1 MHSDTQRFSSNTGCG
16 RKIPECGE
24 RGVEAV
30 EGRGSVCAKCSPRP
44 PSSACAQLRPEGDI
58 IYTSRTDSYRGCF
71 TQLLPCPL
79 SPGVRPSE
87 PAVVTWVNMW
97 RGSSTQVTSK
107 LPFQRTYR
115 VSLPECSTGAAFG
128 RRLCLIAL
136 VWHEREP
143 AVESFHHTQHSC
155 VFWGARWR
163 THCGHVG
170 IYWCLISHWGTWRT
184 LSKNREQDVHMHL
197 PWQSTEHSCVFQE
210 DGIF

>member
-1 MHSDTQRFSSNTGCG
+1 MNEAWRQR
-16 RKIPECGE
+16 REGE
-24 RGVEAV
+24 
-30 EGRGSVCAKCSPRP
+30 VCAKCSPRP

-58 IYTSRTDSYRGCF
+58 IYTSRTDSYRRCF
-71 TQLLPCPL
+71 TQLLSCPL

-107 LPFQRTYR
+107 LPFQRTYH
-115 VSLPECSTGAAFG
+115 VSLPECSTGTAFSL
-128 RRLCLIAL
+128 RPCLIAF

-143 AVESFHHTQHSC
+143 AVESLHHTQHSC

-163 THCGHVG
+163 TYCGHVG
-170 IYWCLISHWGTWRT
+170 FYWCLISHWGTWWM
-184 LSKNREQDVHMHL
+184 LNENHKQDVHMHL

-210 DGIF
+210 DGIFEGLTAFLHILNTPRII